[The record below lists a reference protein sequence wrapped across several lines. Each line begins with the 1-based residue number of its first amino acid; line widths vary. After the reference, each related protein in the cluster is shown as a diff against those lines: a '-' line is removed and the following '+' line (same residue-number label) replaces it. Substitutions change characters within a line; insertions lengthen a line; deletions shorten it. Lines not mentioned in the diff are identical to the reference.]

1 MKMSK
6 SRYCR
11 GVQCEKI
18 LWLEKTRPD
27 LIVEGDESRLKTGQM
42 VGELAK
48 GLFGEYTDIPYDM
61 DMEKRS
67 EMTDRAIRDN
77 AGVITEASFLWND
90 NFCSV
95 DILKNYSGEVEIYE
109 VKSSTKIK
117 DIYIDDAAY
126 QQYVL
131 TNSGLN
137 VRGVFIV
144 HINNEYVR
152 GENLEIDRLFTIE
165 DVTSDCIEKQDGISD
180 NIARFRQS
188 NGHSQDID
196 RHCFEPYPCAFWEY
210 CTRNLPKPNVFDIR
224 GMQTRTKLK
233 KYREGKISF
242 EDLKNEKINPKYLE
256 QIDFELAGRSPKINK
271 SAIKDILDTLTS
283 PLYFIDYETCQ
294 YAVPEFAGTKPYQQI
309 PFQYSLHIIA
319 EEGSSMEHREF
330 LAQPDDEDMIRTF
343 AERMIG
349 DMPENGSVIVY
360 NKAFESS
367 RNREIGE
374 MYPDL
379 ADEMERINSNIVD
392 LMVPF
397 KNRDYYMREM
407 KGSYSIKYVLPALYP
422 DDSQLNYANL
432 PVVHNGG
439 EASQAFLSLKD
450 KIPSEQ
456 KKIREGL
463 LRYCELDTLAM
474 VKIWEKFLEVV
485 E

>member
-1 MKMSK
+1 M
-6 SRYCR
+6 Y
-11 GVQCEKI
+11 GA
-18 LWLEKTRPD
+18 KT
-27 LIVEGDESRLKTGQM
+27 LKLTG
-42 VGELAK
+42 
-48 GLFGEYTDIPYDM
+48 
-61 DMEKRS
+61 S
-67 EMTDRAIRDN
+67 
-77 AGVITEASFLWND
+77 
-90 NFCSV
+90 
-95 DILKNYSGEVEIYE
+95 
-109 VKSSTKIK
+109 
-117 DIYIDDAAY
+117 
-126 QQYVL
+126 
-131 TNSGLN
+131 
-137 VRGVFIV
+137 
-144 HINNEYVR
+144 
-152 GENLEIDRLFTIE
+152 E